1 MAQYELQ
8 VLDKQDFSRQYILS
22 LPIDYTLPTLG
33 PSSVR
38 VRPETLS
45 LTVNNTTY
53 AKLGSIFG
61 WWDTYPLPTAIPESF
76 SDPQRYGRISAWGFA
91 RVVETN
97 VPQLP
102 VNSVIYGYLPIA
114 SLPVDLS
121 LVPCKDEK
129 QALETTPLRA
139 HLLPIYNRY
148 LLFSA
153 SEIANM
159 PKEFCGWSSLMR
171 ALFQTSWML
180 NRFLFAWDE
189 ACLVKASNQ
198 ASAWSIHDAD
208 IANTVVILLSAS
220 GKTALSF
227 AHQLRHARPHS
238 VQPRSIVGVTSK
250 ASYNFTHATGFHDA
264 VVGYDMIT
272 PDLHNRLKI
281 DSNTK
286 VVLCDFGA
294 RGDNFQ
300 SWFNALDAICGTLV
314 PLGIGDTPK
323 VESSEA
329 LHNRVTQ
336 SAKMSKIQVNASDL
350 STMAMASIGEKHYRQ
365 ELEEAWELFLDS
377 GALPGLSLE
386 WGFGMNAVER
396 VWDMLC
402 SDRVESNKGYVFQ
415 I

>member
-1 MAQYELQ
+1 MTRYELQ
-8 VLDKQDFSRQYILS
+8 VLDRQDFSRQRILS
-22 LPIDYTLPTLG
+22 LPIDYHLPTLA

-38 VRPETLS
+38 VRPDTLS

-61 WWDTYPLPTAIPESF
+61 WWDIHPLPNVIPESF

-97 VPQLP
+97 FLQLP
-102 VNSVIYGYLPIA
+102 VDSVVYGYLPIG

-129 QALETTPLRA
+129 QALEISPHRA

-148 LLFSA
+148 FLFSA
-153 SEIANM
+153 SEMADM
-159 PKEFCGWSSLMR
+159 PKDFCGWSSLMR
-171 ALFQTSWML
+171 VLFQTSWML

-208 IANTVVILLSAS
+208 IANAVVVLLSAS
-220 GKTALSF
+220 GKTALSL
-227 AHQLRHARPHS
+227 AHQLRHARPRS

-250 ASYNFTHATGFHDA
+250 ASYNFTQATRFHDA
-264 VVGYDMIT
+264 VVEYEMMT
-272 PDLHNRLKI
+272 PDLFNRLEI

-294 RGDNFQ
+294 RGDSFQ
-300 SWFNALDAICGTLV
+300 AWFNALDGICGTLI

-323 VESSEA
+323 VESQEA
-329 LHNRVTQ
+329 LHKRVAQ
-336 SAKMSKIQVNASDL
+336 SATLGKIQVNASDL
-350 STMAMASIGEKHYRQ
+350 LTMAMASIGEEHYRQ
-365 ELEEAWELFLDS
+365 ELEETWKLFLDS

-386 WGFGMNAVER
+386 WGFGMSAVER

-402 SDRVESNKGYVFQ
+402 NDRVESKKGYVFQ